1 MSEIMQSCIC
11 IALLAMSAFL
21 VAMTAYVFTLAWRA
35 SGMTLDKK
43 KAVET
48 VEEKE
53 RRERNELAKAKVGKI
68 I

>member
-11 IALLAMSAFL
+11 ISLLALSAFL

-35 SGMTLDKK
+35 SGIPMDRK
-43 KAVET
+43 KAMET
-48 VEEKE
+48 VEDNE
-53 RRERNELAKAKVGKI
+53 RRARSELAKAKVGKI